1 MLDLWNDQVEMQ
13 YTLCVIC
20 SKKGS
25 GKTTLLL
32 KLLLDPGAY
41 KGKYDRIIIIS
52 STFEAQYAK
61 VWSKLDPTGI
71 QVESE
76 VTDELLKEILQYQKE
91 HQDKNLLVVSD
102 DQGENWRTL
111 NSKLVSF
118 FVSNS
123 RHARISMI
131 FLTQC
136 FTQIS
141 PPIRSQADIVI
152 SFSSV
157 SFTELVALCRVVSIM
172 SMTRFRRMFF
182 DVTQEPYSFLVM
194 TSKPTIDYY
203 HNFDFKIDIEK
214 YDPKT

>member
-1 MLDLWNDQVEMQ
+1 MQ

-102 DQGENWRTL
+102 DQNWRTL
-111 NSKLVSF
+111 DSKLVSF

-141 PPIRSQADIVI
+141 PPIRSQVDIAI

-157 SFTELVALCRVVSIM
+157 SFTELVALFRVVSN
-172 SMTRFRRMFF
+172 
-182 DVTQEPYSFLVM
+182 L
-194 TSKPTIDYY
+194 
-203 HNFDFKIDIEK
+203 
-214 YDPKT
+214 